1 MAGLENFLQDG
12 APVTR
17 AQAANARGIAA
28 LKANDCSGAIDAF
41 REATAADPK
50 AAPLWINLAQAYRLS
65 GDNAGERS
73 ALDAA
78 LAINRV
84 DFVAQL
90 RMAQLHQRLGEEAAA
105 LLAWDGVR
113 QLAGQ
118 FPRISPALATEL
130 AEGDRYCRTLRD
142 RLEAATRDAVAMAQT
157 GEDGEKRRI
166 GAFVDTALG
175 RRRVYHN
182 ECAGLHYPFLPE
194 DEYFD
199 RQHFPWLEDLE
210 AGTAIVAQELQALL
224 AAPGEELRP
233 YVRMEEGTPENKWS
247 ALDGSLDWSVC
258 FLWEFGRPNAPVLA
272 RCPGT
277 AALLDRLPLMRVPG
291 RAPNA
296 FFSMLAPNSHIPPHT
311 GVTNTRA
318 IIHLALEVPPG
329 CGFRVGNETRDWV
342 EGRAFAF
349 DDTIEHEA
357 WNRSDKRRA
366 VLILDVWNPHLTE
379 RERAAV
385 AAYFAASDA
394 ALK

>member
-1 MAGLENFLQDG
+1 MGSGHFSGDA
-12 APVTR
+12 VSR

-28 LKANDCSGAIDAF
+28 LHGGDSAAAIAAF
-41 REATAADPK
+41 REATSADPS
-50 AAPLWINLAQAYRLS
+50 ACPLWINLAQAYRLV
-65 GDNAGERS
+65 GDDAGERTALES
-73 ALDAA
+73 ALS
-78 LAINRV
+78 INRV

-105 LLAWDGVR
+105 LQAWNGVR
-113 QLAGQ
+113 QLASQ
-118 FPRISPALATEL
+118 FPRISPALASEL
-130 AEGDRYCRTLRD
+130 AEGDRYCQTLRQ
-142 RLEAATRDAVAMAQT
+142 RLEAAAQDALALARS
-157 GEDGEKRRI
+157 GDEPESRRI
-166 GAFVDTALG
+166 NAFVGTALG
-175 RRRVYHN
+175 QRKVYHN

-199 RQHFPWLEDLE
+199 RRHFQWMEELE
-210 AGTAIVAQELQALL
+210 AGTAVVARELRDLL
-224 AAPGEELRP
+224 AAPGDELRP
-233 YVRMEEGTPENKWS
+233 YVRMEEGTPDNKWS
-247 ALDGSLDWSVC
+247 DLDGSLNWSVC
-258 FLWEFGRPNAPVLA
+258 FLWEFGKANEAVLA

-318 IIHLALEVPPG
+318 IIHLALEVPG
-329 CGFRVGNETRDWV
+329 NCGFRVGNETREWV
-342 EGRAFAF
+342 EGKAFAF

-357 WNRSDKRRA
+357 WNRSNRRRA

-379 RERAAV
+379 REREAV
-385 AAYFAASDA
+385 TAYFAANDT